1 VEIYPLTT
9 DYYPKPQSKEGQMSQ
24 QMLPAGTLQDQ
35 VAIITGGGTGMG
47 KAMALTF
54 AGLGAKIVVA
64 SRKLENLEAT
74 VREIEAAGCEALA
87 VATDVRDPAQVA
99 NMVAR
104 TKERFGGIDILVN
117 NAAGNF
123 VAKSEDLS
131 PNAWNA
137 VVGIVLNGTWYCT
150 QAVAKEMIAQGRGGK
165 MVNIIATYVWNGG
178 PGTAPSAA
186 AKAGVLS
193 LTQSL
198 SVEWARHKIRINA
211 IAPGPVATENTTR
224 QLFGGGDLI
233 EKMSREIP
241 LGRFGEVDEIANAAA
256 YLVSDYAN
264 YVTGTCLTVDGGN
277 MLNKGY
283 LKYFDK
289 MPGRQ

>member
-1 VEIYPLTT
+1 MAQTP
-9 DYYPKPQSKEGQMSQ
+9 
-24 QMLPAGTLQDQ
+24 MLPAGSLKGQ

-47 KAMALTF
+47 KSMALNF

-64 SRKLENLEAT
+64 SRKTENLEAT
-74 VREIEAAGCEALA
+74 VAEIEASGGEALA
-87 VATDVRDPAQVA
+87 VQTDVRDPAQVA
-99 NMVAR
+99 QMVEK
-104 TKERFGGIDILVN
+104 TKERFGGVDILIN

-123 VAKSEDLS
+123 VSRAEDLS

-137 VVGIVLNGTWYCT
+137 VIGIVLNGTWFCS

-165 MVNIIATYVWNGG
+165 IVNIIATYVWTGG

-186 AKAGVLS
+186 AKAGVMS

-198 SVEWARHKIRINA
+198 SVEWARHNIRINA

-224 QLFGGGDLI
+224 QLFGGGDLFERI
-233 EKMSREIP
+233 AQDVP
-241 LGRFGEVDEIANAAA
+241 LGRFGEVEEISNAAA
-256 YLVSDYAN
+256 YLISDYAA

-277 MLNKGY
+277 MLGRGY
-283 LKYFDK
+283 LKYFDQLPTRK
-289 MPGRQ
+289 

>member
-1 VEIYPLTT
+1 MTQP
-9 DYYPKPQSKEGQMSQ
+9 
-24 QMLPAGTLQDQ
+24 MLPAGTLHDQ

-47 KAMALTF
+47 KAMALNF
-54 AGLGAKIVVA
+54 AQLGAKIVVA

-74 VREIEAAGCEALA
+74 VREIEAAGGEALA
-87 VATDVRDPAQVA
+87 VQTDVRDPAQVA
-99 NMVAR
+99 NMVER
-104 TKERFGGIDILVN
+104 TKERFGGIDILIN

-123 VAKSEDLS
+123 VARAEDLS

-137 VVGIVLNGTWYCT
+137 VVGIVLNGTWFCT
-150 QAVAKEMIAQGRGGK
+150 QAVAKEMMAQGRGGK
-165 MVNIIATYVWNGG
+165 MVNIIATYVWTGG
-178 PGTAPSAA
+178 PGTAASAA

-198 SVEWARHKIRINA
+198 SVEWARHNIRINA

-233 EKMSREIP
+233 ARIAKEVP
-241 LGRFGEVDEIANAAA
+241 LGRFGDVDEIANAAA
-256 YLVSDYAN
+256 YLVSDYAA
-264 YVTGTCLTVDGGN
+264 YVTGTCLTVDGGS

-283 LKYFDK
+283 LKYLDK
-289 MPGRQ
+289 MPERPQK

>member
-1 VEIYPLTT
+1 
-9 DYYPKPQSKEGQMSQ
+9 MSQ
-24 QMLPAGTLQDQ
+24 PMLPAGTLQNQ

-47 KAMALTF
+47 KAMALNF
-54 AGLGAKIVVA
+54 AQLGAKIVVA

-74 VREIEAAGCEALA
+74 VREIEAAGGEALA
-87 VATDVRDPAQVA
+87 VQTDVRDPAQVA
-99 NMVAR
+99 NMVER
-104 TKERFGGIDILVN
+104 TKERFGGIDILIN

-123 VAKSEDLS
+123 IAKAEDLS

-137 VVGIVLNGTWYCT
+137 VVGIVLNGTWFCT
-150 QAVAKEMIAQGRGGK
+150 QAVAKEMMAQGRGGK
-165 MVNIIATYVWNGG
+165 MVNIIATYVWTGG

-198 SVEWARHKIRINA
+198 SVEWARHNIRINA

-233 EKMSREIP
+233 ARISKEVP
-241 LGRFGEVDEIANAAA
+241 LGRFGDVDEIANAAA
-256 YLVSDYAN
+256 YLVSDYAA
-264 YVTGTCLTVDGGN
+264 YVTGTCLTVDGGG

-283 LKYFDK
+283 LKYLDK
-289 MPGRQ
+289 MPERPQK

>member
-1 VEIYPLTT
+1 
-9 DYYPKPQSKEGQMSQ
+9 
-24 QMLPAGTLQDQ
+24 MLPAGTLHDQ

-47 KAMALTF
+47 KAMALNF
-54 AGLGAKIVVA
+54 AQLGAKIVVA

-74 VREIEAAGCEALA
+74 VREIEAAGGEALA
-87 VATDVRDPAQVA
+87 VQTDVRDPAQVA
-99 NMVAR
+99 NMVER
-104 TKERFGGIDILVN
+104 TKERFGGIDILIN

-123 VAKSEDLS
+123 VARAEDLS

-137 VVGIVLNGTWYCT
+137 VVGIVLNGTWFCT
-150 QAVAKEMIAQGRGGK
+150 QAVAKEMMAQGRGGK
-165 MVNIIATYVWNGG
+165 MVNIIATYVWTGG
-178 PGTAPSAA
+178 PGTAASAA

-198 SVEWARHKIRINA
+198 SVEWARHNIRINA

-233 EKMSREIP
+233 ARIAKEVP
-241 LGRFGEVDEIANAAA
+241 LGRFGDVDEIANAAA
-256 YLVSDYAN
+256 YLVSDYAA
-264 YVTGTCLTVDGGN
+264 YVTGTCLTVDGGS

-283 LKYFDK
+283 LKYLDK
-289 MPGRQ
+289 MPERPQK

>member
-1 VEIYPLTT
+1 
-9 DYYPKPQSKEGQMSQ
+9 MSQ

-54 AGLGAKIVVA
+54 SRLGAKIVVA

-74 VREIEAAGCEALA
+74 VKEIEAEGGQALA
-87 VATDVRDPAQVA
+87 VVTDVRDPAQVA

-104 TKERFGGIDILVN
+104 TTERFGGVDILVN

-123 VAKSEDLS
+123 VAKAEDLS

-137 VVGIVLNGTWYCT
+137 VVGSVLNGTWFCT
-150 QAVAKEMIAQGRGGK
+150 QAVAKAMIEQGRGGK

-198 SVEWARHKIRINA
+198 AVEWAKHKIRINA

-224 QLFGGGDLI
+224 QLFGGGGLI
-233 EKMSREIP
+233 EKISREVP

-264 YVTGTCLTVDGGN
+264 YVTGTCLTVDGGS

-283 LKYFDK
+283 FKYFDK
-289 MPGRQ
+289 MPPRQ